1 MSRIV
6 LTRVSLMTT
15 VQDAGRPGLFAH
27 GVGASGPMDRAGYAL
42 AAAIAGVP
50 CGAAIEIG
58 PLGLDF
64 TYRGT
69 PLSAGVAGGEFS
81 LTVDGEPRPWPSRID
96 LVENTKVSI
105 KPGPQGNYA
114 YLRFAAE
121 IGVPAILGS
130 RSTNATVGLGGFD
143 GRMLAAGDELG
154 LEDLPDTQPELTR
167 PETAAPGDPIRFVW
181 GIHADLFSGP
191 VRSGFTA
198 SEFRIS
204 ARMDRMGVRLD
215 DSGSVFA
222 DAKLLNLV
230 SDAVVPGDIQ
240 ILGDG
245 TPIVLMRDNQP
256 TGGYPRI
263 GTVIDAD
270 LDRFAQI
277 RAGRM
282 VRFEPVTV
290 AHAHRIA
297 KWQP

>member
-1 MSRIV
+1 MSRII
-6 LTRVSLMTT
+6 LTRVSPMTT
-15 VQDAGRPGLFAH
+15 IQDRGRPGLFAH
-27 GVGASGPMDRAGYAL
+27 GIGASGPMDRTGYAL
-42 AAAIAGVP
+42 AATMTEQP

-64 TYRGT
+64 TYQGT
-69 PLSAGVAGGEFS
+69 PLTAGVAGGTFA
-81 LTVDGEPRPWPSRID
+81 LTVDGGAHPWPARIE
-96 LVENTKVSI
+96 LVENTKISI
-105 KPGPQGNYA
+105 KPGPSGNYA
-114 YLRFAAE
+114 YLRLAAE
-121 IGVPAILGS
+121 IGVPLVLGS
-130 RSTNATVGLGGFD
+130 RSTNATVGLGGLH
-143 GRMLAAGDELG
+143 GRMLAVGDELDLNALTDPQTEPAP
-154 LEDLPDTQPELTR
+154 LETFASE
-167 PETAAPGDPIRFVW
+167 DPIRFIW
-181 GIHADLFSGP
+181 GVHADMFSDTI
-191 VRSGFTA
+191 RAAFA
-198 SEFRIS
+198 SADFRIS

-215 DSGSVFA
+215 DTGAVFA

-277 RAGRM
+277 RAGKM

-297 KWQP
+297 RWQN

>member
-6 LTRVSLMTT
+6 LTRVSPMTT
-15 VQDAGRPGLFAH
+15 IQDAGRPGLFAH
-27 GVGASGPMDRAGYAL
+27 GIGASGPMDRNGYAL
-42 AAAIAGVP
+42 AATTAEQP

-64 TYRGT
+64 TYHGG
-69 PLSAGVAGGEFS
+69 PLSAGAAGGAFS
-81 LTVDGEPRPWPSRID
+81 LTVDGQPRPWPSRID
-96 LVENTKVSI
+96 LVEGAKISI
-105 KPGPQGNYA
+105 KPGPHGNYA
-114 YLRFAAE
+114 YLRFTAE
-121 IGVPAILGS
+121 IGVPAVLGS

-143 GRMLAAGDELG
+143 GRMLATGDELNF
-154 LEDLPDTQPELTR
+154 EELIDAEIEPVL
-167 PETAAPGDPIRFVW
+167 PETATPDDPIRFVW
-181 GIHADLFSGP
+181 GIHADLFSAP
-191 VRSGFTA
+191 IRSAFTA
-198 SEFRIS
+198 SGFRVS

-215 DSGSVFA
+215 DTGAVFS

-277 RAGRM
+277 RAGKM

-297 KWQP
+297 RWQP